1 MAQALF
7 IDLVREAQIEGGSE
21 SPIPPLSYRDS
32 EISSIETQVTKIRA
46 EEGRLVSIVLS
57 DDQWKQTH
65 VVKASSRRAVYDGII
80 LYEPGWILII
90 ENKPRSES
98 IWPEQLNPSLAQ
110 DSQIEIDPVL
120 VNLSWRS
127 VIEHLSSLAE
137 RNLVVGAEKLILDDF
152 FDFVDKHFT
161 YLNPYD
167 RFSKC
172 KNEGYLLAKR
182 CVQIMENLR
191 LGEVKKHRGWKEHIQ
206 VDLPTVKMIALSP
219 IMDGD
224 VWRIVLEMYPGDTT
238 VQARNFY
245 SKLDIN
251 SFLALQEKGW
261 TLAPN
266 MHFSFITKILYHVQ
280 RSPILLPE
288 YLKYW
293 MSGDRPIQKVWRD
306 TLGFEALFDSFLND
320 VISNT
325 L

>member
-1 MAQALF
+1 MDRLNHFTPYNRKESHHEDQLTRALLVTLKYVPMAQALF

-80 LYEPGWILII
+80 LHEPGWILII

-161 YLNPYD
+161 YLGVA
-167 RFSKC
+167 
-172 KNEGYLLAKR
+172 E
-182 CVQIMENLR
+182 Q
-191 LGEVKKHRGWKEHIQ
+191 Q
-206 VDLPTVKMIALSP
+206 
-219 IMDGD
+219 
-224 VWRIVLEMYPGDTT
+224 
-238 VQARNFY
+238 
-245 SKLDIN
+245 
-251 SFLALQEKGW
+251 
-261 TLAPN
+261 
-266 MHFSFITKILYHVQ
+266 
-280 RSPILLPE
+280 
-288 YLKYW
+288 
-293 MSGDRPIQKVWRD
+293 
-306 TLGFEALFDSFLND
+306 LNTD
-320 VISNT
+320 ES
-325 L
+325 